1 MNSPNSTPPHSST
14 AAFHRDAHKG
24 GNMTITSKPTRRLRR
39 SRWLA
44 LVAVAALLLA
54 ACGDSD
60 DDADADDT
68 ATAAATTAA
77 ADDAAAAETTDDE
90 GCEPGETDGDLAFY
104 NWADYI
110 DEELLAA
117 FEEQT
122 GISVD
127 YSVYESN
134 EQMLTQVESG
144 AAVYDLVV
152 PSDYMVALMIS
163 EDLLRP
169 LDYDA
174 LPNFANIDDAWDNP
188 PFDPEHRYHVAYQ
201 WGTTG
206 IGMTYD
212 VLDALGGEPTWAVIF
227 DPDTA
232 ALVPGSISMLDD
244 APEAVSAALKYLGY
258 SITETIESGNEDAIR
273 EAGALLKETNE
284 RLLKYDSVT
293 FGDDLV
299 NGEVDVAHG
308 WSGGFAQ
315 AFFETDAY
323 ETHVYTIP
331 VEGGVRWVDTMAI
344 PHNADNVCSA
354 HAMMNFLLDA
364 ENGAAL
370 TNYTYYGS
378 PNEAATPYIL
388 DEILED
394 PGIYPPPEVYARLEL
409 IPQMG
414 DLGLIVQ
421 DMLTEAKS

>member
-1 MNSPNSTPPHSST
+1 MLDRSVDKGGTMNSLAKCAS
-14 AAFHRDAHKG
+14 
-24 GNMTITSKPTRRLRR
+24 PTRWA
-39 SRWLA
+39 RWLA
-44 LVAVAALLLA
+44 LAVAAALLVS
-54 ACGDSD
+54 ACGGGGSD
-60 DDADADDT
+60 N
-68 ATAAATTAA
+68 A
-77 ADDAAAAETTDDE
+77 ADD
-90 GCEPGETDGDLAFY
+90 CEPGETDGDLAFY

-110 DEELLAA
+110 DEELLLA
-117 FEEQT
+117 FEEET
-122 GISVD
+122 GVSID
-127 YSVYESN
+127 YTVYESN
-134 EQMLTQVESG
+134 EQMLSQVESE
-144 AAVYDLVV
+144 AAIYDLVV
-152 PSDYMVALMIS
+152 PSDYMVALMI
-163 EDLLRP
+163 EEELLLP
-169 LDYDA
+169 LNYDA
-174 LPNFANIDDAWDNP
+174 LPNFSNIDDAWDSP

-212 VLDALGGEPTWAVIF
+212 ALDAIGGESSWAVIF
-227 DPDTA
+227 DADTA
-232 ALVPGSISMLDD
+232 AQVPGGISMLDD

-273 EAGALLKETNE
+273 EAGALLKATND
-284 RLLKYDSVT
+284 RLVKYDSVT
-293 FGDDLV
+293 YGDDLV

-354 HAMMNFLLDA
+354 HAMINYLLDA

-378 PNEAATPYIL
+378 PNEAATPFIL

-394 PGIYPPPEVYARLEL
+394 PGIYPPPDVYERLEL

>member
-1 MNSPNSTPPHSST
+1 MNITPN
-14 AAFHRDAHKG
+14 A
-24 GNMTITSKPTRRLRR
+24 TRRRR
-39 SRWLA
+39 RRRWLA
-44 LVAVAALLLA
+44 LIAATALLLA
-54 ACGDSD
+54 ACGDGD
-60 DDADADDT
+60 DDADTDGT

-77 ADDAAAAETTDDE
+77 ADGAEAVEAADDE
-90 GCEPGETDGDLAFY
+90 SCEPGETDGDLAFY

-110 DEELLAA
+110 DEELLLA
-117 FEEQT
+117 FEEET

-144 AAVYDLVV
+144 AAIYDLVV

-174 LPNFANIDDAWDNP
+174 IPNFANIDDAWDNP
-188 PFDPEHRYHVAYQ
+188 PFDPEHRFHAAYQ

-212 VLDALGGEPTWAVIF
+212 VLDAVGGEASWAVIF

-232 ALVPGSISMLDD
+232 ALVPGGISMLDD

-258 SITETIESGNEDAIR
+258 SITETIESGNEEAIR
-273 EAGALLKETNE
+273 EAGALLKATNE

-293 FGDDLV
+293 YGDDLV

-354 HAMMNFLLDA
+354 HAMINFLLDA

-394 PGIYPPPEVYARLEL
+394 PGIYPPPDVYERLEL

>member
-1 MNSPNSTPPHSST
+1 MS
-14 AAFHRDAHKG
+14 
-24 GNMTITSKPTRRLRR
+24 ITSQTTQRLRR

-44 LVAVAALLLA
+44 LTAAVALIVA
-54 ACGDSD
+54 ACGGGGSD
-60 DDADADDT
+60 N
-68 ATAAATTAA
+68 A
-77 ADDAAAAETTDDE
+77 ADD
-90 GCEPGETDGDLAFY
+90 CEPGETDGDLAFY
-104 NWADYI
+104 NWADYM
-110 DEELLAA
+110 DEELLLA
-117 FEEQT
+117 FEEET
-122 GISVD
+122 GVSID
-127 YSVYESN
+127 YTVYESN
-134 EQMLTQVESG
+134 EQMLSQVESE
-144 AAVYDLVV
+144 AAIYDLVV
-152 PSDYMVALMIS
+152 PSDYMVALMI
-163 EDLLRP
+163 EEELLLP
-169 LDYDA
+169 LNYDA
-174 LPNFANIDDAWDNP
+174 LPNVANIDDAWDNP
-188 PFDPEHRYHVAYQ
+188 PFDPEHQYHVAYQ

-212 VLDALGGEPTWAVIF
+212 ALDAIGGESSWAVIF
-227 DPDTA
+227 DADTA
-232 ALVPGSISMLDD
+232 AQVPGGISMLDD

-273 EAGALLKETNE
+273 EAGALLKATND
-284 RLLKYDSVT
+284 RLVKYDSVT
-293 FGDDLV
+293 YGDDLV

-354 HAMMNFLLDA
+354 HAMINFLLDA

-370 TNYTYYGS
+370 ANYTYYGS

-394 PGIYPPPEVYARLEL
+394 PGIYPPPDVYERLEL

>member
-1 MNSPNSTPPHSST
+1 MS
-14 AAFHRDAHKG
+14 
-24 GNMTITSKPTRRLRR
+24 ITSQTRGRLRR
-39 SRWLA
+39 YRWLA
-44 LVAVAALLLA
+44 LAATAALLLA
-54 ACGDSD
+54 ACGGGGSD
-60 DDADADDT
+60 N
-68 ATAAATTAA
+68 A
-77 ADDAAAAETTDDE
+77 ADD
-90 GCEPGETDGDLAFY
+90 CEPGETDGDLAFY
-104 NWADYI
+104 NWADYM
-110 DEELLAA
+110 DEELLLA
-117 FEEQT
+117 FEEET
-122 GISVD
+122 GISID
-127 YSVYESN
+127 YTVYESN
-134 EQMLTQVESG
+134 EQMLSQVESE
-144 AAVYDLVV
+144 AAIYELVV
-152 PSDYMVALMIS
+152 PSDYMVALMI
-163 EDLLRP
+163 EEELLLP
-169 LDYDA
+169 LNYDA
-174 LPNFANIDDAWDNP
+174 LPNVANLDDAWDNP
-188 PFDPEHRYHVAYQ
+188 PFDPEHQYHVAYQ

-212 VLDALGGEPTWAVIF
+212 ALDAIGGESSWAVIF
-227 DPDTA
+227 DADTA
-232 ALVPGSISMLDD
+232 AQVPGGISMLDD

-273 EAGALLKETNE
+273 EAGALLKATND
-284 RLLKYDSVT
+284 RLVKYDSVT
-293 FGDDLV
+293 YGDDLV

-354 HAMMNFLLDA
+354 HAMIDFLLDA

-394 PGIYPPPEVYARLEL
+394 PGIYPPPDVYERLEL

>member
-1 MNSPNSTPPHSST
+1 MPNSSRARH
-14 AAFHRDAHKG
+14 
-24 GNMTITSKPTRRLRR
+24 RLRR

-44 LVAVAALLLA
+44 LAFAAVLLVA
-54 ACGDSD
+54 ACGDGD
-60 DDADADDT
+60 DDSDA
-68 ATAAATTAA
+68 APATTAA
-77 ADDAAAAETTDDE
+77 ASDAGGTADTEPPEE
-90 GCEPGETDGDLAFY
+90 GCAPGETDGDLAFY
-104 NWADYI
+104 NWADYM
-110 DEELLAA
+110 DEELLLA
-117 FEEQT
+117 FEEET

-144 AAVYDLVV
+144 AAIYDLVV

-169 LDYDA
+169 LDFDA
-174 LPNFANIDDAWDNP
+174 LPNVVNIDDAWDNP
-188 PFDPEHRYHVAYQ
+188 PFDPEHRFHVAYQ

-258 SITETIESGNEDAIR
+258 SITETIESGDEEAIR
-273 EAGALLKETNE
+273 EAGALLKATND

-331 VEGGVRWVDTMAI
+331 AEGGVRWVDTMAI
-344 PHNADNVCSA
+344 PHNADNPCSA
-354 HAMMNFLLDA
+354 HAMINFLLDA

-394 PGIYPPPEVYARLEL
+394 PGIYPPPDVYERLEL

>member
-1 MNSPNSTPPHSST
+1 MTNSFST
-14 AAFHRDAHKG
+14 
-24 GNMTITSKPTRRLRR
+24 TRRPRR
-39 SRWLA
+39 ARWLA
-44 LVAVAALLLA
+44 VAAAAALAVAACA
-54 ACGDSD
+54 GGGSD
-60 DDADADDT
+60 N
-68 ATAAATTAA
+68 A
-77 ADDAAAAETTDDE
+77 ADD
-90 GCEPGETDGDLAFY
+90 CEPGETDGDLAFY
-104 NWADYI
+104 NWADYM

-117 FEEQT
+117 FEDET
-122 GISVD
+122 GVSVD
-127 YSVYESN
+127 YTVYESN
-134 EQMLTQVESG
+134 EQMLSQVESE
-144 AAVYDLVV
+144 AAIYDLVV
-152 PSDYMVALMIS
+152 PSDYMVALMIE
-163 EDLLRP
+163 EDLL
-169 LDYDA
+169 LALNYDA
-174 LPNFANIDDAWDNP
+174 LPNFSNIDDAWDNP
-188 PFDPEHRYHVAYQ
+188 PFDPEHQYHVAYQ

-206 IGMTYD
+206 IGMTYEA
-212 VLDALGGEPTWAVIF
+212 LDAIGGESTWAVIF
-227 DPDTA
+227 DADTA
-232 ALVPGSISMLDD
+232 AQVPGGISMLDD
-244 APEAVSAALKYLGY
+244 APETVSAALKYLGY
-258 SITETIESGNEDAIR
+258 SITETIESGDEDAIR
-273 EAGALLKETNE
+273 EAGALLKATND
-284 RLLKYDSVT
+284 RLVKYDSVT

-331 VEGGVRWVDTMAI
+331 AEGGVRWVDTMAI

-354 HAMMNFLLDA
+354 HAMINFLLDA

-394 PGIYPPPEVYARLEL
+394 PGIYPPPDVYARLEL